1 MINKLILLLA
11 ISLFSFI
18 PNLKGQDFID
28 KSLLS
33 YTDTL
38 ISFYKEYNSID
49 ENIIDYIVTPHILKT
64 CNGSIYLLNATISH
78 SPKGLILLSENSIEI
93 LHIKG
98 NLGEDLQK
106 LTSFLENC
114 PQNDYLELLKQI
126 NFIYSNNNKKSII
139 EKMKARFLI
148 WSENEIK
155 KNVFIIDSLTN
166 EINLTPDKTHLFL
179 KRDSLFFRNQEI
191 LLRKFEN

>member
-1 MINKLILLLA
+1 MLFITLF
-11 ISLFSFI
+11 LFSFI

-38 ISFYKEYNSID
+38 ISFYKEYKSID

-64 CNGSIYLLNATISH
+64 CNGDIYLLNATISH
-78 SPKGLILLSENSIEI
+78 SPKGLILLKDNSIEI
-93 LHIKG
+93 LHIKD
-98 NLGEDLQK
+98 NLGEDLRK

-139 EKMKARFLI
+139 EKQKAQFLV

-155 KNVFIIDSLTN
+155 KNVLKIDSLTN
-166 EINLTPDKTHLFL
+166 EINLTPDKKHLFL
-179 KRDSLFFRNQEI
+179 KRDSLLFKNQEI